1 MNDFDTFWHEAKAAL
16 RVALQWFF
24 LAVPMG
30 LLCGFL
36 GTLFHLA
43 VEHATE
49 LRAAQPWLL
58 FLLPVAGLLITAL
71 YKVTKCEGVGTNN
84 VIRAV
89 QSGEPVSILL
99 VPAIFLGTVLTHL
112 CGGSAGREGAALQM
126 GGSIGWNLGT
136 LLRLKD
142 HDRRTATISGM
153 TGRPV
158 ETCAAVLRLA
168 VDLQEPVKPTERLV
182 GDLKAAGYRL
192 YVLSN
197 MSREFIDFLRR
208 FPVYG
213 LFDGE
218 VVSCEEHTVKPEPRI
233 YEILLERYGLTPS
246 ETLFIDDREMN
257 IEAAAAL
264 GIHGFVFD
272 HRDPD
277 AACDALRRRL
287 LQSDCI

>member
-1 MNDFDTFWHEAKAAL
+1 MKNIVFDLGGVLFARDKSKCTPEL
-16 RVALQWFF
+16 LEFF
-24 LAVPMG
+24 S
-30 LLCGFL
+30 F
-36 GTLFHLA
+36 
-43 VEHATE
+43 
-49 LRAAQPWLL
+49 LRAPRMPL
-58 FLLPVAGLLITAL
+58 FWEE
-71 YKVTKCEGVGTNN
+71 YDRGT
-84 VIRAV
+84 
-89 QSGEPVSILL
+89 S
-99 VPAIFLGTVLTHL
+99 
-112 CGGSAGREGAALQM
+112 
-126 GGSIGWNLGT
+126 T
-136 LLRLKD
+136 LEEV
-142 HDRRTATISGM
+142 TATISGM

-208 FPVYG
+208 FPV
-213 LFDGE
+213 
-218 VVSCEEHTVKPEPRI
+218 SCEEHTVKPEPRI
-233 YEILLERYGLTPS
+233 YEILLERYGLPPS

>member
-1 MNDFDTFWHEAKAAL
+1 MKNIVFDLGGVLFARDKSKCTPEL
-16 RVALQWFF
+16 LEFF
-24 LAVPMG
+24 S
-30 LLCGFL
+30 F
-36 GTLFHLA
+36 
-43 VEHATE
+43 
-49 LRAAQPWLL
+49 LRAPRMPL
-58 FLLPVAGLLITAL
+58 FWEE
-71 YKVTKCEGVGTNN
+71 YDRGT
-84 VIRAV
+84 
-89 QSGEPVSILL
+89 S
-99 VPAIFLGTVLTHL
+99 
-112 CGGSAGREGAALQM
+112 
-126 GGSIGWNLGT
+126 T
-136 LLRLKD
+136 LEEV
-142 HDRRTATISGM
+142 TATISGM
-153 TGRPV
+153 TVRPV